1 MSKSKWELYKE
12 KHGSTFIDV
21 FNPHTSWVETEE
33 SKRRFDICKQCPE
46 LLHVTNQCKKCGCF
60 MLVKTKIEASKCPE
74 GKW

>member
-12 KHGSTFIDV
+12 KNGSTILDA
-21 FNPHTSWVETEE
+21 FNPNTNWADTEE

-46 LLHVTNQCKKCGCF
+46 LLAVTNQCKKCGCF
-60 MLVKTKIEASKCPE
+60 MSVKTKIDASKCPE